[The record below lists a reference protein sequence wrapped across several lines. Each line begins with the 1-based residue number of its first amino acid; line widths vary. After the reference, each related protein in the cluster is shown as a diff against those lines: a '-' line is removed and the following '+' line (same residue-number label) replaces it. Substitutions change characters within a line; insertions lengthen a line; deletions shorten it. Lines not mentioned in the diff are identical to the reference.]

1 MTSEEN
7 LNTKVSINIEPIG
20 IKNVAQT
27 SNSRLSSFLGFFGK
41 NTFVMRSFPFTELG

>member
-7 LNTKVSINIEPIG
+7 LNTKVSISIAPIG

-27 SNSRLSSFLGFFGK
+27 FSLRLSSSLGLFGK
-41 NTFVMRSFPFTELG
+41 NTFVTRSFPFTELG

>member
-7 LNTKVSINIEPIG
+7 LNTKAFINIEPIG

-27 SNSRLSSFLGFFGK
+27 FNSKLSSSSGLFGK
-41 NTFVMRSFPFTELG
+41 NTFVTRSFPFTELE

>member
-7 LNTKVSINIEPIG
+7 LNIKVFTNTEPIG

-27 SNSRLSSFLGFFGK
+27 FNSKLSSSSGLFGK
-41 NTFVMRSFPFTELG
+41 NTFVTRSFPFTELG